1 MKYFVVVKTVKAV
14 EIEADSPAAAEELV
28 YNQLKQQNPQQLIEV
43 SVAEEVEFQP
53 VEKEELK
60 SEQVEE

>member
-14 EIEADSPAAAEELV
+14 EVEADSPTAAEELV

>member
-14 EIEADSPAAAEELV
+14 EVEAESPAAAEELV

-43 SVAEEVEFQP
+43 SVAEEVEFKP
-53 VEKEELK
+53 VEKEEIK

>member
-14 EIEADSPAAAEELV
+14 EVEADSPAAAEELV

>member
-14 EIEADSPAAAEELV
+14 EVEAENPAAAEKLV

-43 SVAEEVEFQP
+43 SVAEEVEFKP
-53 VEKEELK
+53 VETEEIK
-60 SEQVEE
+60 IEQVEE

>member
-14 EIEADSPAAAEELV
+14 EIEADNPTAAEELV

>member
-14 EIEADSPAAAEELV
+14 EVEAENPAAAEELV

-43 SVAEEVEFQP
+43 SVAEEIEFQP
-53 VEKEELK
+53 VEKEESK
-60 SEQVEE
+60 SEQVEK